1 MDSETKSLVCTT
13 EHVDPVHEAKILS
26 MIHED
31 DEMYKEGK
39 RLVKIYRK
47 DLD

>member
-26 MIHED
+26 MIPDED
-31 DEMYKEGK
+31 TA
-39 RLVKIYRK
+39 
-47 DLD
+47 LDASEPSFQAPQG